1 MSNKPIF
8 VATHPR
14 ACSTAFERVFMTQR
28 DTLKC
33 VHEPFGDAFYYGSE
47 RLSSRYE
54 DNLAGREDSG
64 FTQSTYRTIL
74 DRFQREASEGKRLL
88 IKDMAYYLFPPEAA
102 PASIAPS
109 VGRVKRG
116 VGTTE
121 AVVNGTTNGTPKAP
135 YPYDTDAEPNNPTVI
150 PRDTL
155 GNFHFTFLI
164 RHPRSSIPSYY
175 RCCVPPLD
183 EVTGF
188 YDFMPSEAGY
198 DELRRLFD
206 YLRSIG
212 QVGPEIAEENLNRR
226 SASNEVDLSN
236 GVHSSNVVTNG
247 IHSSNGVLSN
257 GDHSSNGVSSNGI
270 SANCISSN
278 GISSN
283 GISSNGISSL
293 NGVHSSNGFTRGV
306 EVCVIDADNLLDNP
320 AGIVEAFCKSTGI
333 DFTPDMLEWST
344 EADQQQ
350 AEEAFSKWPG
360 FHDDAMNS
368 CDLKPRQ
375 HADVNGHKK
384 KKSKSTEDE
393 DTEWIEKYG
402 EKGAKIIRQTVDANI
417 ADYEY
422 LKQFAINV

>member
-1 MSNKPIF
+1 M
-8 VATHPR
+8 VHG
-14 ACSTAFERVFMTQR
+14 CCCGCVFK
-28 DTLKC
+28 DPLKAISLLTL
-33 VHEPFGDAFYYGSE
+33 S
-47 RLSSRYE
+47 
-54 DNLAGREDSG
+54 
-64 FTQSTYRTIL
+64 Q
-74 DRFQREASEGKRLL
+74 GKRLL

-212 QVGPEIAEENLNRR
+212 QVGPEIAEENPNRR
-226 SASNEVDLSN
+226 SASNGVDLSN
-236 GVHSSNVVTNG
+236 GVHSSNAVTNG
-247 IHSSNGVLSN
+247 IHASNGVLSN

-278 GISSN
+278 GISS
-283 GISSNGISSL
+283 L

-306 EVCVIDADNLLDNP
+306 EVCVIDADDLLDNP

-350 AEEAFSKWPG
+350 AEEAFSKWVSIWIPCLPCQQTTCAFDTPISTQSG
-360 FHDDAMNS
+360 CLPAQGITGQTLIARICSSCKSSIFHRS
-368 CDLKPRQ
+368 
-375 HADVNGHKK
+375 
-384 KKSKSTEDE
+384 
-393 DTEWIEKYG
+393 I
-402 EKGAKIIRQTVDANI
+402 
-417 ADYEY
+417 
-422 LKQFAINV
+422 

>member
-1 MSNKPIF
+1 
-8 VATHPR
+8 
-14 ACSTAFERVFMTQR
+14 MTQR

-33 VHEPFGDAFYYGSE
+33 VHEPFGDAFYYGPE

-64 FTQSTYRTIL
+64 FTHSTYRTIL
-74 DRFQREASEGKRLL
+74 DRFERETSEGKRLL
-88 IKDMAYYLFPPEAA
+88 IKDMAYYLFPPEAS

-121 AVVNGTTNGTPKAP
+121 AVINGTTNGTTKAP

-155 GNFHFTFLI
+155 GKFHFTFLI

-183 EVTGF
+183 KVTGF

-212 QVGPEIAEENLNRR
+212 QVGPETAGENPNEG
-226 SASNEVDLSN
+226 SASNGVDLSN
-236 GVHSSNVVTNG
+236 GV
-247 IHSSNGVLSN
+247 
-257 GDHSSNGVSSNGI
+257 SSNGVSSNGV
-270 SANCISSN
+270 SSN
-278 GISSN
+278 GVSSSN
-283 GISSNGISSL
+283 S
-293 NGVHSSNGFTRGV
+293 V
-306 EVCVIDADNLLDNP
+306 EVCVIDADDLLDNP

-333 DFTPDMLEWST
+333 EFTPDMLEWNT

-350 AEEAFSKWPG
+350 AEEAFGKWRG

-375 HADVNGHKK
+375 HKK
-384 KKSKSTEDE
+384 KFKSIEDE
-393 DTEWIEKYG
+393 NTEWVEKYG
-402 EKGAKIIRQTVDANI
+402 EKGAKLIRQTVDANI
-417 ADYEY
+417 EDYEY
-422 LKQFAINV
+422 LKQFAIKV

>member
-1 MSNKPIF
+1 MSTKMSNKPIF

-183 EVTGF
+183 RVTGF
-188 YDFMPSEAGY
+188 YNFMPSEAGY

-212 QVGPEIAEENLNRR
+212 QVGPETAREKPNKR
-226 SASNEVDLSN
+226 SASNGVDLSN
-236 GVHSSNVVTNG
+236 GIHSSNVVVTNG
-247 IHSSNGVLSN
+247 IHSSNGN
-257 GDHSSNGVSSNGI
+257 HCSNGVSSNGV
-270 SANCISSN
+270 
-278 GISSN
+278 
-283 GISSNGISSL
+283 SSL

-306 EVCVIDADNLLDNP
+306 EVCVIDADDLLDNP

-375 HADVNGHKK
+375 HKK
-384 KKSKSTEDE
+384 KFKSIEHE

-402 EKGAKIIRQTVDANI
+402 EGGAKIIRQTVDANI